1 MWQHE
6 QAVKADDLYFQ
17 FYYMG
22 VHCIVRAA
30 IERLFKEHYEE
41 RKKSLEQDPS
51 YEETLALFSKQMN
64 ELNKTSSVRGQVVGR
79 RNNRIWENRTA
90 FIMGIGA
97 ACVALLVSIFHS
109 Q

>member
-1 MWQHE
+1 
-6 QAVKADDLYFQ
+6 
-17 FYYMG
+17 MG
-22 VHCIVRAA
+22 AYCVVRAA

-41 RKKSLEQDPS
+41 RKKTLDEDPS
-51 YEETLALFSKQMN
+51 YAETLALFNKQMN
-64 ELNKTSSVRGQVVGR
+64 ELNKTSSVRGQAVGR

-97 ACVALLVSIFHS
+97 ACVALLVSTFCS